1 MTQACA
7 LIRLNTQ
14 PDGRVA
20 VTVSNPTIQADCWIG
35 KPAGTALPTP
45 ADFPAHGPNC
55 ILSVGADGTLGARL
69 PTRIGGDELADA
81 FPSQGVLQFH
91 YNGSGTVFAFLLEMV
106 S

>member
-14 PDGRVA
+14 PDGRVT

-35 KPAGTALPTP
+35 KPVGTVLPTP
-45 ADFPAHGPNC
+45 EDFPAKGPNC
-55 ILSVGADGTLGARL
+55 ILSVGADGALGARQ

-81 FPSQGVLQFH
+81 FTDRGILQFH
-91 YNGSGTVFAFLLEMV
+91 YNGGGTVFDFLLQMGG
-106 S
+106 